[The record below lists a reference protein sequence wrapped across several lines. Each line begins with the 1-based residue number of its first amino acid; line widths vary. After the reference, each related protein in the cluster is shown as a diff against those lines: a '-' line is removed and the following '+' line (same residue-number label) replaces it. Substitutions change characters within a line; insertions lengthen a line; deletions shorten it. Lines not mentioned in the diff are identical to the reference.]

1 MLTCS
6 DSVNP
11 AEFDNIAKAER
22 DFWWYRGMREILFRL
37 FDSSGIDGSPLAQG
51 ASVLEA
57 GCGTG
62 YMSKALAER
71 YGWDMTPLD
80 LGREGLEYARGYGL
94 CNLVQGD
101 ITALP
106 FASGSFDALV
116 SFDVVI
122 HLPKGDE
129 GAAFQEFARVLK
141 TRGLLVLRVSALE
154 LLRSRHSEFV
164 HERQRF
170 TRSRLL
176 RGVEA
181 AGFDVQR
188 ITYLNSLLLPI
199 SLFKFRIWEPLTRTP
214 PGSGVGPV
222 PSWLDRMLFAALRAE
237 AAWVASGGSFP
248 IGQSLILLARK
259 R

>member
-37 FDSSGIDGSPLAQG
+37 LDSSPLAQG
-51 ASVLEA
+51 ARVLEA

-71 YGWDMTPLD
+71 YGWQMTPLD

-94 CNLVQGD
+94 CDLVQGD

-106 FASGSFDALV
+106 FASGSFDALI
-116 SFDVVI
+116 SLDVVI
-122 HLPKGDE
+122 HLPRGEE
-129 GAAFQEFARVLK
+129 GAAFHEFARVLK
-141 TRGLLVLRVSALE
+141 PRGLLALRVSALD

-164 HERQRF
+164 QERQRF

-176 RGVEA
+176 KGVES
-181 AGFDVQR
+181 AGFDTTR
-188 ITYLNSLLLPI
+188 ITYLNSLLLPV

-214 PGSGVGPV
+214 AGSGVGPV
-222 PSWLDRMLFAALRAE
+222 PDWLDRMLFAALRAE
-237 AAWVASGGSFP
+237 AAWIASGGSFP
-248 IGQSLILLARK
+248 AGQSLILLGR
-259 R
+259 RR

>member
-37 FDSSGIDGSPLAQG
+37 LDRSPLAQG

-71 YGWDMTPLD
+71 YGWHMTPLD
-80 LGREGLEYARGYGL
+80 LGREGLEYARGYRL
-94 CNLVQGD
+94 CDLVQGD

-106 FASGSFDALV
+106 FASGSFDALI
-116 SFDVVI
+116 SLDVVI
-122 HLPKGDE
+122 HLPRGEE
-129 GAAFQEFARVLK
+129 GVAFREFARVLK
-141 TRGLLVLRVSALE
+141 PRGLLALRVSALD

-164 HERQRF
+164 QERQRF
-170 TRSRLL
+170 ARSRLL

-181 AGFDVQR
+181 AGFDVTR
-188 ITYLNSLLLPI
+188 ITYLNSLLLPV

-222 PSWLDRMLFAALRAE
+222 PDWLDRMLFAALRTE
-237 AAWVASGGSFP
+237 AAWVASGGRFP
-248 IGQSLILLARK
+248 AGQSLILLGR
-259 R
+259 RR